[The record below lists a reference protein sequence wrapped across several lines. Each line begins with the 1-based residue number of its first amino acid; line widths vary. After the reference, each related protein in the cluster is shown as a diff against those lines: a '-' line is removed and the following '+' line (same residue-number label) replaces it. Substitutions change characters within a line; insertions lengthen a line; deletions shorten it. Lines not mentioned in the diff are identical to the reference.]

1 MNHDLNKK
9 KSTLTQE
16 LFTPEKIFVKMPIM
30 MLHGKFEIN
39 SQNHR
44 KKVWKTMRRQRDWV
58 TSRELKKIAYNNYQ
72 GGQKP

>member
-1 MNHDLNKK
+1 
-9 KSTLTQE
+9 
-16 LFTPEKIFVKMPIM
+16 M